1 MSSVFKVIT
10 PPSVEPVTL
19 TDMKNYL
26 NVDFDDLDATIAPI
40 ITSARQY
47 IEQITGRAL
56 ATQVIQQIDAIE
68 RPEGGPLSGPINQ
81 GVNWYNYQQQIGANP
96 FGPAQYYH
104 DLSMPPI
111 QANQAITVETKV
123 IAFDPWS
130 PFLLVTNLDG
140 SANFW
145 VDDNS
150 EPARMYFSDPQTANF
165 WRFTY
170 TAGYSN
176 SYIMPRGL
184 LQCLKE
190 ATAYWF
196 QFREAQDLPQA
207 LINKILGYRV
217 DCV

>member
-10 PPSVEPVTL
+10 PPSVEPITL

-26 NVDFDDLDATIAPI
+26 NVDFDDLDAVIAPI
-40 ITSARQY
+40 ITSAREY
-47 IEQITGRAL
+47 IEHITGRAL
-56 ATQVIQQIDAIE
+56 ATQVIQQIDTIE
-68 RPEGGPLSGPINQ
+68 RPLGGPLSGPIKE
-81 GVNWYNYQQQIGANP
+81 GPSWYTYNEMLGANP

-104 DLSMPPI
+104 DLSMAPI
-111 QANQAITVETKV
+111 QANQTFTAETK
-123 IAFDPWS
+123 ITAFDQWKTFP
-130 PFLLVTNLDG
+130 LVTNLDG

-145 VDDNS
+145 IDDNS
-150 EPARMYFSDPQTANF
+150 EPARIYLMSPTTANF

-170 TAGYSN
+170 TAGYSS

-190 ATAYWF
+190 AVAYFF

-207 LINKILGYRV
+207 LLDKIAAYRIDMV
-217 DCV
+217 